1 MYHSILHAQNSSFKN
16 KSKNWQW
23 ALMVHKLKYYWKCSK
38 GVLLPLIPI
47 AFVLYVRKEKKSL
60 RLERSILPLNAHL
73 DMNNK
78 GTKHTVHIRSV
89 NAHI

>member
-1 MYHSILHAQNSSFKN
+1 MS
-16 KSKNWQW
+16 
-23 ALMVHKLKYYWKCSK
+23 SK

-47 AFVLYVRKEKKSL
+47 VFVLFCKKGKIIASKK
-60 RLERSILPLNAHL
+60 SILPMNAHL

-78 GTKHTVHIRSV
+78 RTKHTVHIRSV